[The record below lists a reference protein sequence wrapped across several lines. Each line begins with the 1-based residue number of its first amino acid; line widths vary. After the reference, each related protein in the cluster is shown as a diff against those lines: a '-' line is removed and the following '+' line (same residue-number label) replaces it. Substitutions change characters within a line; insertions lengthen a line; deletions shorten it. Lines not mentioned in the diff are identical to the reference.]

1 MEHVSNISKQNLKDE
16 NSVSLL
22 SLTKRKTKN
31 GRNVRKPY
39 RHLMVLYLTQCYQ
52 PLKDQQYQINN
63 KSLFIQGM
71 RLKQE
76 TEVDQSKK
84 KRPHRNLDQISS
96 KQQFMPSRKC
106 QIIYRILAMTFNMLK
121 ISAFRKSH
129 LGDKHNLIVFGII
142 SMNRQT

>member
-1 MEHVSNISKQNLKDE
+1 MPDICKQKREISMEHVSNISKQNLKDE

-39 RHLMVLYLTQCYQ
+39 RHLMVLYLTICYQ
-52 PLKDQQYQINN
+52 TLKDQQCHINN

-76 TEVDQSKK
+76 TEVDQRKK
-84 KRPHRNLDQISS
+84 KRSHRNLDQISS
-96 KQQFMPSRKC
+96 KQQFMPARKC
-106 QIIYRILAMTFNMLK
+106 QIIYRILAMTFQYVKNICFQK
-121 ISAFRKSH
+121 KS
-129 LGDKHNLIVFGII
+129 FGK
-142 SMNRQT
+142 

>member
-1 MEHVSNISKQNLKDE
+1 MPDICKQKREIFMEHVSNISKQNLKDE

-52 PLKDQQYQINN
+52 PLKDQQCQINN

-76 TEVDQSKK
+76 TEVDQRKK
-84 KRPHRNLDQISS
+84 KRSHRNLDQISS

-106 QIIYRILAMTFNMLK
+106 QIIYRILAMTLQYVKNICFQK
-121 ISAFRKSH
+121 KS
-129 LGDKHNLIVFGII
+129 FG
-142 SMNRQT
+142 R